1 MCNGLSIWVGWEK
14 NDGMS
19 SHLRS
24 RREVGNIL
32 SQGNIPV
39 IRVRAAIIL
48 GTGSASYE
56 LIKSLVLHN
65 CFIPFLSE
73 FNSVCQPIAIRDVIK
88 YLVGVM
94 ETPDLETRVF
104 QVGGK
109 DVLTYKEMILLF
121 AKIMN
126 RRVHFVDGSWVP
138 ISVDWM
144 CRLYAYWLH
153 CFIFIPVNITYLL
166 LNSLKTDVVCGDDE
180 ISTLLP
186 Y

>member
-1 MCNGLSIWVGWEK
+1 
-14 NDGMS
+14 MS
-19 SHLRS
+19 LHLRS

-56 LIKSLVLHN
+56 LMKSLILHN
-65 CFIPFLSE
+65 RFISFLSE

-94 ETPDLETRVF
+94 ETPGLETRVF

-109 DVLTYKEMILLF
+109 DVLTYREMILRF

-126 RRVHFVDGSWVP
+126 RRVHFVDVSWVP

-153 CFIFIPVNITYLL
+153 CFISIPVNITYLL
-166 LNSLKTDVVCGDDE
+166 LNSLKTDVVFGDDE

-186 Y
+186 FETLDFVTAVQWAQEK